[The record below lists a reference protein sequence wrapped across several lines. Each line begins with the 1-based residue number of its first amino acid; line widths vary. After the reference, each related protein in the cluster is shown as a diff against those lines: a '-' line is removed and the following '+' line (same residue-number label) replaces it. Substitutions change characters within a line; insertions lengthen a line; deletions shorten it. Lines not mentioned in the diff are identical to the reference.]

1 MNFGKLDLNLL
12 VVFNAMMQYRNVTV
26 AGRELG
32 LSQPAMSHALLKM
45 RKAFDDPLFVR
56 VKSGMQPTPKALS
69 MVETVEEVL
78 RRIQSDLLNPAVFDP
93 GSSTR
98 QFRIAMSDV
107 GESFFTATLIR
118 ALRRHGQHLR
128 LQVISPTPSVLAQ
141 QLESGD
147 VDLAIGNFPDLIGA
161 DFYQQALFT
170 SCFVAI
176 AAKDNPHVEGELTME
191 AFLDASHIDVTTP
204 GRTQEI
210 ILRYMA
216 KQKIERK
223 VPLQVSRFLSLLEIV
238 PQSDLIAIVPL
249 EAGELFRSTGGIAV
263 HALPFDSP
271 TFRLRQHWHKRFHD
285 DVAIRWL
292 RNLAHELF
300 KELDASRRSPPK
312 CLS

>member
-1 MNFGKLDLNLL
+1 LNFGKLDLNLL

-56 VKSGMQPTPKALS
+56 VKSGMQPTPKALA
-69 MVETVEEVL
+69 MVDAVGDVL
-78 RRIQSDLLNPAVFDP
+78 QRIQMDLLSPVVFDP
-93 GSSTR
+93 ASSNR
-98 QFRIAMSDV
+98 KFRIAMSDV
-107 GESFFTATLIR
+107 GESFFTAPLIR
-118 ALRRHGQHLR
+118 ALRSQGQHMR
-128 LQVISPTPSVLAQ
+128 LQVFSPTPSALAQ

-147 VDLAIGNFPDLIGA
+147 VDLAIGNYPDLIGA

-170 SCFVAI
+170 SRFVAI
-176 AAKDNPHVEGELTME
+176 AARDNPYLQDSELTME
-191 AFLDASHIDVTTP
+191 KFLEAPHIDVTTP

-216 KQKIERK
+216 DKKILRQ
-223 VPLQVSRFLSLLEIV
+223 VPLQISRFLSLLEIV

-249 EAGELFRSTGGIAV
+249 EAAELFRSAGGVAV
-263 HALPFDSP
+263 HALPFGSP
-271 TFRLRQHWHKRFHD
+271 TFRLRQYWHKRFHD

-292 RNLAHELF
+292 RALVHEQF
-300 KELDASRRSPPK
+300 KDLDVSRNVS
-312 CLS
+312 SW